1 MNRLVATVNGLGLL
15 GEPGIRFGIA
25 NAAIVLAVAT
35 CACLDVGTS
44 WALLLL
50 AAVVIVTASR
60 TSLVVGGAIGL
71 VAWAFQTG
79 FLENT
84 YGLLTFYAEDLTHL
98 FLLTVV
104 GAITA
109 SGGRPIP
116 ATPTTP
122 TPGGNPWP
130 TWSSLR

>member
-1 MNRLVATVNGLGLL
+1 LWQQSTVSGLL

-25 NAAIVLAVAT
+25 NAALILAVAT
-35 CACLDVGTS
+35 CAWLGVGTS

-50 AAVVIVTASR
+50 AAVVIVTASG
-60 TSLVVGGAIGL
+60 TTFAVGGAIGL

-84 YGLLTFYAEDLTHL
+84 YGLLTFNAADLTHL
-98 FLLTVV
+98 CLLTVV
-104 GAITA
+104 GAMTA
-109 SGGRPIP
+109 SGVTSPHP

-122 TPGGNPWP
+122 TSGGNPWP
-130 TWSSLR
+130 IWSSSQ